1 MKDLKSKIA
10 MRSLYGLK
18 ALTRI
23 FKAMDTKG
31 DKMLDVDDFRW
42 GLMDFGIQISKD
54 EGLELLN
61 NFSKD
66 ASAINFEVFLNEFRV
81 SNTNLIYL
89 IKTSN

>member
-1 MKDLKSKIA
+1 
-10 MRSLYGLK
+10 
-18 ALTRI
+18 
-23 FKAMDTKG
+23 MDTKG

-81 SNTNLIYL
+81 SSTNLICF
-89 IKTSN
+89 IKISN